1 VSDPLLWH
9 RLQFAFTLVFHYL
22 FPQLTMGLAL
32 LIVVMKTLGLRT
44 GDLRW
49 DDAARFWIRI
59 FGLNF
64 AVGVV
69 TGIPMEFQFGT
80 NWARFSRYAGG
91 VVGQTLAMEGLFA
104 FFLES
109 SFLGLLVFGERRLGR
124 RGHFLAALA
133 LFAGSW
139 LSGYF
144 IICTNAFMQHP
155 TGHAVGPG
163 GALVLADF
171 WSFLLNPWAL
181 AQYAHNMVAS
191 VVTASFVVAAVGA
204 YYALQDLHLDQARRF
219 LRLGVIAGLA
229 ASVLVAFPTGDHQA
243 KLVARH
249 QPVALA
255 AMEGHF
261 ESETGASIVL
271 IGQPNVKERR
281 LDNAVAIPGFLSFL
295 AFGTFHSNVKGLNE
309 FPEDVWPDNIE
320 LLYYSFHI
328 MAGLGTLL
336 ILVMAIAALLL
347 ARGTLVRSRPML
359 WTLMLA
365 FPFPYIATTTGWMA
379 AELGRQPWIVYG
391 LMRTADGASPQ
402 VHSGTALFTLIGFTG
417 LYFVLG
423 LLFLFL
429 IGRELAHGPGPL
441 EGHGPPPAA
450 RPAAEIARG

>member
-1 VSDPLLWH
+1 MSDPLLWH
-9 RLQFAFTLVFHYL
+9 RLQFAFTIVFHYL

-32 LIVVMKTLGLRT
+32 LIVLMKALGLRT
-44 GDLRW
+44 GDRRW
-49 DDAARFWIRI
+49 DGAARFWIRI
-59 FGLNF
+59 FGINF

-80 NWARFSRYAGG
+80 NWANFSRYAGG
-91 VVGQTLAMEGLFA
+91 VVGHTLAMEGLFA

-133 LFAGSW
+133 LFVGSW

-155 TGHAVGPG
+155 VGHATAADGT
-163 GALVLADF
+163 LVLGDF
-171 WSFLLNPWAL
+171 WAFLLNPWAV
-181 AQYAHNMVAS
+181 AQYAHTMAAS

-204 YYALQDLHLDQARRF
+204 YYALQGLHPDHAPRF
-219 LRLGVIAGLA
+219 LRVGVAAGLA
-229 ASVLVAFPTGDHQA
+229 SSVLVAFPTGDQQA

-261 ESETGASIVL
+261 ESETGAGIVV

-281 LDNAVAIPGFLSFL
+281 LDNPIVVPGFLSFL
-295 AFGTFHSNVKGLNE
+295 AYGTFHSNVKGLNE
-309 FPEDVWPDNIE
+309 FSEDLWPDNIE

-328 MAGLGTLL
+328 MAGLGTLF
-336 ILVMAIAALLL
+336 ILVMGLAALFLL
-347 ARGTLVRSRPML
+347 RGTLARSRPML

-365 FPFPYIATTTGWMA
+365 FPFPYIATTTGWMT
-379 AELGRQPWIVYG
+379 AELGRQPWLVYG
-391 LMRTADGASPQ
+391 LMRTADGASPR

-417 LYFVLG
+417 LYLVLG
-423 LLFLFL
+423 VLFLFL
-429 IGRELAHGPGPL
+429 IGRELAHGPDPL
-441 EGHGPPPAA
+441 EAQPPATVA
-450 RPAAEIARG
+450 PAPAEALRG

>member
-1 VSDPLLWH
+1 MSDPLLWH

>member
-1 VSDPLLWH
+1 MSDPLLWH
-9 RLQFAFTLVFHYL
+9 RLQFAFTIVFHYL

-32 LIVVMKTLGLRT
+32 LIVLMKALGLRRNA
-44 GDLRW
+44 GGW
-49 DDAARFWIRI
+49 NDAARFWIRI
-59 FGLNF
+59 FGINF

-80 NWARFSRYAGG
+80 NWAAFSRYAGG
-91 VVGQTLAMEGLFA
+91 VIGQTLAMEGLFA

-155 TGHAVGPG
+155 VGHALAADGT
-163 GALVLADF
+163 LVLVDF
-171 WSFLLNPWAL
+171 WAFLLNPWAV
-181 AQYAHNMVAS
+181 AQYAHTMAAS

-204 YYALQDLHLDQARRF
+204 YYALQGLHPDHAPRF
-219 LRLGVIAGLA
+219 LRVGVVAGLV
-229 ASVLVAFPTGDHQA
+229 SSLLVAFPTGDQQA

-261 ESETGASIVL
+261 ESETGAGIVM
-271 IGQPNVKERR
+271 IGQPNLRERR
-281 LDNAVAIPGFLSFL
+281 LDNPIVIPGFLSFL
-295 AFGTFHSNVKGLNE
+295 AYGTFHSNVKGLNE
-309 FPEDVWPDNIE
+309 FPEDLWPDNIE
-320 LLYYSFHI
+320 LLYYAFHI
-328 MAGLGTLL
+328 MAGLGTLF
-336 ILVMAIAALLL
+336 ILTMGIAAVLDLRAIL
-347 ARGTLVRSRPML
+347 GRTRPML

-365 FPFPYIATTTGWMA
+365 FPFPYIATTTGWMT
-379 AELGRQPWIVYG
+379 AELGRQPWVVYG

-423 LLFLFL
+423 VLFLFL
-429 IGRELAHGPGPL
+429 AAREIAHGPGLL
-441 EGHGPPPAA
+441 EAHAPAPGST
-450 RPAAEIARG
+450 PAVEATRG